1 VVSFPLALRI
11 AQIDLVLRLP
21 MSSRKR
27 PPLPLP
33 PLPPSGQ
40 ERSPRPRALRK
51 GTLSCWECKRRKTK
65 CTFAGSSADGSCD
78 GCRRRGVS
86 CVSQEFP
93 DVSNTK
99 QHIGERLGRVE
110 RLVSQLADKTE
121 SNDAQDLDRQ
131 DVEPEAPFTQ
141 PATRCRQSEQSSS
154 FDRLLRRRHGAVST
168 IMVSE

>member
-1 VVSFPLALRI
+1 
-11 AQIDLVLRLP
+11 

-33 PLPPSGQ
+33 PLLPSGQ
-40 ERSPRPRALRK
+40 ERSPRRKALRK

-65 CTFAGSSADGSCD
+65 CTFAGLSADGTCD
-78 GCRRRGVS
+78 GCRRRGVP

-110 RLVSQLADKTE
+110 RLVSQLTDTTE
-121 SNDAQDLDRQ
+121 SNGAEVLDRQ
-131 DVEPEAPFTQ
+131 DVEPEASFTR
-141 PATRCRQSEQSSS
+141 PEARCRGSGASSS
-154 FDRLLRRRHGAVST
+154 VHRLLRRRYGAVST
-168 IMVSE
+168 IMISH